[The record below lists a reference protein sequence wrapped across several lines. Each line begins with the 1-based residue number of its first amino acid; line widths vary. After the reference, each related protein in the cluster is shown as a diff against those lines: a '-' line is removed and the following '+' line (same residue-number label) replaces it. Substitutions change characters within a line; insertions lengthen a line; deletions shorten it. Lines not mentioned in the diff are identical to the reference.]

1 MSKDNFKVGLVKYA
15 CPICG
20 KETDNAIIMNSRFT
34 KKDAKAIED
43 ANNKFIGYS
52 NNACKECLSHKDEC
66 IYVIEIDAEKSEP
79 NNPYRTGY
87 YWGLVKDFPLFVE
100 HPEFLLKTE
109 NDVQF
114 CFMNKEFAKQIGLPY
129 ENN

>member
-1 MSKDNFKVGLVKYA
+1 MSKDDFKVGLVKYA

-20 KETDNAIIMNSRFT
+20 READSAIIMNSRLT
-34 KKDAKAIED
+34 KKDAKAIEE
-43 ANNKFIGYS
+43 AHNKFIGYS
-52 NNACKECLSHKDEC
+52 DKACEDCLSHKDEC
-66 IYVIEIDAEKSEP
+66 IFVIEIDAEKSEP
-79 NNPYRTGY
+79 NNPYRTGH

-114 CFMNKEFAKQIGLPY
+114 CFMDKEYAKQIGLPY
-129 ENN
+129 E